1 MFCLLL
7 CEILTQ
13 NKHGDVFYLYYFSY
27 FYLLL
32 LRDNGHQ
39 PASSEVT
46 RTDLSGN
53 RMGLSSRAVKISDY
67 GSELIMR
74 QCTLSFGRVPVLQPL
89 L

>member
-13 NKHGDVFYLYYFSY
+13 NKHTDLLLLYYFCY

-32 LRDNGHQ
+32 SRGNGHQ
-39 PASSEVT
+39 PASSEAT

-74 QCTLSFGRVPVLQPL
+74 QCTLSFGRVPIVQPL

>member
-13 NKHGDVFYLYYFSY
+13 NKHTDLPELYYFSY

-32 LRDNGHQ
+32 SRCNGHQ
-39 PASSEVT
+39 PVSSEVT
-46 RTDLSGN
+46 RTDTSGN
-53 RMGLSSRAVKISDY
+53 RMGLSSRAVKISDC